1 MKVYFDTC
9 SLQRPLDDK
18 SQLRIALEAE
28 AILGLMTLAEMEQ
41 FEVISSETLLFE
53 VQKTPNIHRKRY
65 ILNVLNQGQ
74 IFIALNDDIKKRAR
88 ALSETGI
95 KSVDALHL
103 ACAEAAKADY
113 FCTCDDKLLKKAKA
127 LTDNQTTA
135 VSPLELIEAIE
146 I

>member
-1 MKVYFDTC
+1 MKIYFDTC

-28 AILGLMTLAEMEQ
+28 AILGLITLVEMETL
-41 FEVISSETLLFE
+41 ELISSETLLFE
-53 VQKTPNIHRKRY
+53 VQKTPNIHRKHY
-65 ILNVLNQGQ
+65 ILSVLNKGRT
-74 IFIALNDDIKKRAR
+74 FIVLNDDIKKRAST
-88 ALSETGI
+88 LNQMGI

-103 ACAEAAKADY
+103 AGAEAAKADY
-113 FCTCDDKLLKKAKA
+113 FCTCDDTLLKKAQA
-127 LTDNQTTA
+127 LTDNQIRV